1 MFAREWK
8 KARRAEAATPTPSM
22 NNIESIADEECVT
35 LGYYEANE
43 EQTEEQTEGQAEE
56 ESQGELEK
64 NACYGGI
71 MFLRDWK
78 KTRRSVASTPT
89 PSTNNIESV
98 AVDEECVQLGYYETP
113 EEQIQEEQEKNAGCE
128 GMMSTREFH
137 WHRSA
142 SWKACH
148 FGFFYRQARPI

>member
-8 KARRAEAATPTPSM
+8 KARRAEAATPTPSV

-43 EQTEEQTEGQAEE
+43 EQIEEQAEE

-71 MFLRDWK
+71 MFLREWK

-89 PSTNNIESV
+89 PSTGHLCLKNIDQFGLGLRLKHYYYFLRSLHRPPPRRPV
-98 AVDEECVQLGYYETP
+98 TGQDRTMPACPHLPPAVRRLL
-113 EEQIQEEQEKNAGCE
+113 
-128 GMMSTREFH
+128 
-137 WHRSA
+137 
-142 SWKACH
+142 
-148 FGFFYRQARPI
+148 